1 MADENLQISTKFLAK
16 TIAGAYRDGMNDEH
30 GRIVKLLETI
40 LIDRAA
46 KASVYSRTIGID
58 EVLTL
63 IGENRG

>member
-16 TIAGAYRDGMNDEH
+16 AIAGAYRDGMNDEH

-40 LIDRAA
+40 LTDRAS
-46 KASVYSRTIGID
+46 KAAIYSRTIGID
-58 EVLTL
+58 ELLKL